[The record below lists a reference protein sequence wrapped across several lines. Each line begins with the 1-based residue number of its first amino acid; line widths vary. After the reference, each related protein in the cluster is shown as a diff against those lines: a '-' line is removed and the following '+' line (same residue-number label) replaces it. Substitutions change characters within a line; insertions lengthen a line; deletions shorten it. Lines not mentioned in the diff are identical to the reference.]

1 MELIADLHIHSK
13 YSRACSKELT
23 IRNIAK
29 ACETKGIDVVVTG
42 DFTHPAWFAEIRK
55 ELKESGDGV
64 CVLKDES
71 SKTRFILGTEFS
83 CIYKK
88 GDRCR
93 RIHLCVLAPS
103 IETVKKIIFEMERR
117 GFNLKSDGRPILGID
132 AKDLLKMLLDIDRRI
147 IMIPAHVWT
156 PWFAV
161 FGSQS
166 GFDSLREC
174 FEELTPEIFAV
185 ETGLSSDPS
194 MNWRLSELDN
204 VLLVSNSDAHSLEK
218 LGREANVFEF
228 EKIEDFNYSELRR
241 ILKEKDKS
249 RFLYTIEFFPEE
261 GKYHQDGH
269 RLCKVNF
276 HPKESMK
283 NKGICPVCKKP
294 LTLGVLYR
302 VEQLADRE
310 EVPAGKIPYKNII
323 PLLEII
329 GEAFGN
335 GVKSKRAQAE
345 YENLIKKIGSEFYIL
360 LHASEDEIKK
370 AADSRVAEAIIKV
383 RKGDLEIIPG
393 YDGEFGKI
401 RIFKKGEKG
410 AKGMQKELL

>member
-1 MELIADLHIHSK
+1 MEIIADLHIHSK

-23 IRNIAK
+23 IPNIAK
-29 ACETKGIDVVVTG
+29 ACETKGIDIVGTG
-42 DFTHPAWFAEIRK
+42 DFTHPAWFSEIKK
-55 ELKESGDGV
+55 ELKSAGEGIYI
-64 CVLKDES
+64 LKDDS
-71 SKTRFILGTEFS
+71 SKTRFILTTELS

-88 GDRCR
+88 NDKCR
-93 RIHLCVLAPS
+93 RVHLCVLAPS
-103 IETVKKIIFEMERR
+103 IETVEKIIKELEKRN
-117 GFNLKSDGRPILGID
+117 FNLKSDGRPILGID
-132 AKDLLKMLLDIDRRI
+132 AKDLLKLLLDIDKKI
-147 IMIPAHVWT
+147 MMIPAHIWT

-166 GFDSLREC
+166 GYDSLQEC

-185 ETGLSSDPS
+185 ETGLSSDPP
-194 MNWRLSELDN
+194 MNWRMKELDN
-204 VLLVSNSDAHSLEK
+204 VVLVSNSDAHSLEK

-228 EKIEDFNYSELRR
+228 DKIEDFSYGELRR

-249 RFLYTIEFFPEE
+249 KFLYTIEFFPEE

-269 RLCKVNF
+269 RACGVNL

-310 EVPAGKIPYKNII
+310 NMPKDKIPYKNLI
-323 PLLEII
+323 PLAEII
-329 GEAFGN
+329 SEAV
-335 GVKSKRAQAE
+335 GVGPKSKAVRAE
-345 YENLIKKIGSEFYIL
+345 YDKLMKIGSEFYIL
-360 LHASEDEIKK
+360 LHATENEIKK
-370 AADSRVAEAIIKV
+370 ATDSRVAEAVMKM

-401 RIFKKGEKG
+401 RIFKRGEKG
-410 AKGMQKELL
+410 AKGAQRELL